1 MIPPEQWQL
10 VHQYFST
17 AVESIWWLP
26 IAWLL
31 RLPYLL
37 LTRKHTTVRHELAFA
52 LFLCYLAVVNYLTMP
67 TLGTLLR
74 GQLHPNMNLVPF
86 DGMDL
91 SGFFSDLN
99 SWGNVLMFLPMGFLL
114 PMVWRIPGPLVV
126 ILGCFSSC
134 LIEASQLFSF
144 RATDVDDVILNTL
157 GTLIG
162 LLAFCATATLLP
174 FLKHTFHI
182 PHR

>member
-1 MIPPEQWQL
+1 MIPQEQWQM

-37 LTRKHTTVRHELAFA
+37 ITRKQTNLRHELAFA
-52 LFLCYLAVVNYLTMP
+52 IFLCYLAVVNYLTMP
-67 TLGTLLR
+67 TLDTLLR
-74 GQLHPNMNLVPF
+74 LELHPNINLIPF
-86 DGMDL
+86 DGMDIP
-91 SGFFSDLN
+91 GFFSDLN

-114 PMVWRIPGPLVV
+114 PLVWRLPGIAVV
-126 ILGCFSSC
+126 TLGCFSSC

-162 LLAFCATATLLP
+162 LLVFYCVSTLLP
-174 FLKHTFHI
+174 FLRRTFHI
-182 PHR
+182 PKN